1 MLKTRFAAVLIFL
14 ISFQLMAQKK
24 GSSTVFEAEITYN
37 DGTTAK
43 GLLDGFIVRKAI
55 FGGKGDPFANMERR
69 YNFKDKRFTF
79 KNESGVVT
87 ELKSEDVKHVRLF
100 KDNGETLE
108 FGRFSIKHLDKKG
121 RLVEAESELWLP
133 YMIKGR
139 MSILGFSVFNSTGQ
153 YVGTITLFNREGENF
168 VIDPYNIKALDMFS
182 MQKMM
187 KKIKAGLLEVFK
199 GCPETANL
207 IESNFEKAQADKARN
222 KEFRKKFMKELKDFE
237 KSIKK
242 LPSWEKKDAQADFY
256 GKYVYEGYLE
266 YFEHYDANCPEN

>member
-1 MLKTRFAAVLIFL
+1 MIKTQLATLLFFILT
-14 ISFQLMAQKK
+14 FQAIAQTK

-69 YNFKDKRFTF
+69 FNLKDKKFTF
-79 KNESGVVT
+79 KDDSEVVS
-87 ELKSEDVKHVRLF
+87 ELKSEEVKHVKLF
-100 KDNGETLE
+100 KDNGEVLE

-121 RLVEAESELWLP
+121 NLVEADSELWLP
-133 YMIKGR
+133 YLIKGR
-139 MSILGFSVFNSTGQ
+139 MSILGFSLFNKTGQ
-153 YVGTITLFNREGENF
+153 YMGTITLFNREGDNY
-168 VIDPYNIKALDMFS
+168 VVDPYNIKVLDMFS

-187 KKIKAGLLEVFK
+187 KKIKAGLMEVFK
-199 GCPETANL
+199 GCPETVKL
-207 IESNFEKAQADKARN
+207 VKSNFEKAQMEKAKN
-222 KEFRKKFMKELKDFE
+222 KDLRKKFMKELKYFE

-242 LPSWEKKDAQADFY
+242 LSSSEKKDAQADFY

-266 YFEHYDANCPEN
+266 YFEHYDANCPDN